1 MLGRD
6 NLHGYQDRSANFILE
21 LKRCQLFLAMGMG
34 KTVSTLTALADLHDS
49 FAIRRTLII
58 GPLRVVNTVWKQES
72 QKWSHT
78 SNLTMNI
85 ATGNPK
91 NRIAALMRP
100 SEIVVINRENIQW
113 LVDFYCK
120 NDKNDRYNI
129 NKWPFDC
136 VIIDESSSFKSSK
149 SQRFKALKRILPKT
163 EYMILLT
170 GTPAPNG
177 LLDLWSQ
184 SYLIDQGAALGRNMT
199 AYKNRYFDADYMGYS
214 LEPKKHTK
222 EKVEKLIAPY
232 TLSMQA
238 EDYLDL
244 PVRIDVTVEI
254 DMPAKAKSAYDEFKK
269 EMYIEFKG
277 NDLEALSAGV
287 LAGKLLQF
295 ANGAVYTDELKNFT
309 TVYDGK
315 IDALKE
321 IIDDNPGENILLAY
335 NYKSDLIRL
344 KKAFPDIVVFSKGG
358 EELEDW
364 TAGKIKLMACHPAS
378 AGHGLNLQHG
388 AALMVWFGLNWS
400 LELYQ
405 QFCARLHRQGQ
416 TRPVRI
422 VHLVARDTID
432 ERVMSVLG
440 DKDAIQ
446 SSLLKALNY

>member
-1 MLGRD
+1 
-6 NLHGYQDRSANFILE
+6 
-21 LKRCQLFLAMGMG
+21 MGLG
-34 KTVSTLTALADLHDS
+34 KTVSTLTALADLSDA
-49 FAIRRTLII
+49 FAVRRTLII
-58 GPLRVVNTVWKQES
+58 GPLRVANTVWKQES
-72 QKWSHT
+72 QKWAHT
-78 SNLTMNI
+78 CDLTMKI
-85 ATGNPK
+85 ATGTPK
-91 NRIAALMRP
+91 NRIAALV
-100 SEIVVINRENIQW
+100 STAEIVVINRENVVW

-120 NDKNDRYNI
+120 DTKTGRYNI

-136 VIIDESSSFKSSK
+136 IVIDESSSFKSSK
-149 SQRFKALKRILPKT
+149 SQRFKAIKRILPKT
-163 EYMILLT
+163 EYMVLLT

-184 SYLIDQGAALGRNMT
+184 SYLIDQGLALGRNMT

-214 LEPKKHTK
+214 LTPKKHSK
-222 EKVEKLIAPY
+222 EKIEKLIAPY

-238 EDYLDL
+238 EDYLEL
-244 PVRIDVTVEI
+244 PPRIDVTVEI
-254 DMPAKAKSAYDEFKK
+254 DIPAKAKSAYDEFKK
-269 EMYIEFKG
+269 EMYIDYKG
-277 NDLEALSAGV
+277 SDFEALSAAA
-287 LAGKLLQF
+287 LANKLLQF

-321 IIDDNPGENILLAY
+321 IIEDNPGENILLAY

-344 KKAFPDIVVFSKGG
+344 KEAFPNMVVLGKKGD
-358 EELEDW
+358 ELPDW
-364 TAGKIKLMACHPAS
+364 NAGKIKLMACHPAS
-378 AGHGLNLQHG
+378 AGHGLNLQEG

-432 ERVMSVLG
+432 ERVMMVLA
-440 DKDAIQ
+440 DKDAVQ
-446 SSLLKALNY
+446 SSLLRALN

>member
-1 MLGRD
+1 MLSQD
-6 NLHGYQDRSANFILE
+6 NLHGYQDKAWNFILE
-21 LKRCQLFLAMGMG
+21 RKRCQLLLDMGLG
-34 KTVSTLTALADLHDS
+34 KTVSTLTALAELHDS

-58 GPLRVVNTVWKQES
+58 APLRVANTVWKQES
-72 QKWSHT
+72 QKWEHT
-78 SNLTMNI
+78 SNLSMKI
-85 ATGNPK
+85 ATGTPK
-91 NRIAALMRP
+91 NRIAALV
-100 SEIVVINRENIQW
+100 STAEIIVINRENVVW
-113 LVDFYCK
+113 LIDFYCK
-120 NDKNDRYNI
+120 NDKTGRYDI
-129 NKWPFDC
+129 SKWPFDC

-149 SQRFKALKRILPKT
+149 SQRFKAIKRILPKT
-163 EYMILLT
+163 EYFVGLT

-184 SYLIDQGAALGRNMT
+184 VYLIDQGLALGRNMT

-214 LEPKKHTK
+214 LTPKKHSK
-222 EKVEKLIAPY
+222 EKIEKLIAPF

-238 EDYLDL
+238 DDYLDL
-244 PVRIDVTVEI
+244 PPRVDVTVEI
-254 DMPAKAKSAYDEFKK
+254 DMPGKAKSAYDEFKK
-269 EMYIEFKG
+269 EMYIDYKG
-277 NDLEALSAGV
+277 SDIEALSAAA
-287 LAGKLLQF
+287 LANKLLQF

-321 IIDDNPGENILLAY
+321 IIEDNPNENILLAY

-344 KKAFPDIVVFSKGG
+344 KVAFPDMVVLGKKGD
-358 EELEDW
+358 ELPDW
-364 TAGKIKLMACHPAS
+364 NAGKIKLMACHPAS
-378 AGHGLNLQHG
+378 AGHGLNLQAG

-432 ERVMSVLG
+432 ERVMSVLA
-440 DKDAIQ
+440 DKDAVQ
-446 SSLLKALNY
+446 SSLLKALN